1 MTNKQERRAKIQGYI
16 SLILAGMP
24 ARLPGREVSLSPA
37 SARPARRVKAP
48 PALRTRVSELIG
60 AAEMPP

>member
-37 SARPARRVKAP
+37 SARPAPLEDLLGYLHPQQRAH
-48 PALRTRVSELIG
+48 
-60 AAEMPP
+60 